1 MRNYNFA
8 QQETNI
14 MQEILFAGIGGQG
27 IILSANILA
36 RSAAAQGLYA
46 CQSQSYG
53 SESRGTVS
61 RAEVVI
67 DQGFIDFPHVEYA
80 DYFIAMAEPGLK
92 MLQEKIK
99 PHTIVLYDGSVFT
112 PQGTLGKEMINVEA
126 TKISLDHLGRPLF
139 ANIVMLGALIKKSE
153 LLSFEDVAV
162 ELKQNVPPRA
172 IEENLRAL
180 TLGYET
186 V

>member
-1 MRNYNFA
+1 
-8 QQETNI
+8 

-36 RSAAAQGLYA
+36 RSAAAKGFYA

-61 RAEVVI
+61 RAGVVI
-67 DQGFIDFPHVEYA
+67 DQEFIDFPHVEYA

-99 PHTIVLYDGSVFT
+99 PYTIVVYDGSVFT
-112 PQGTLGKEMINVEA
+112 PQGTLGKEMVNVEA

-139 ANIVMLGALIKKSE
+139 ANIVMLGALIKKSD
-153 LLSFEDVAV
+153 LLSFEEVVAELQQHVPPKAV
-162 ELKQNVPPRA
+162 EQNVK
-172 IEENLRAL
+172 AL
-180 TLGYET
+180 KLGYKA